1 MTDAKHGSKRPEPPH
16 ERDTEADASAA
27 GDPRRTAVEAAI
39 AELRPIFRGDGGD
52 IRLQSIQGRRV
63 YVELSGACA
72 GCALAGMTIGGLQER
87 IVERLGESVW
97 VVPSLT
103 VTPPEQR

>member
-1 MTDAKHGSKRPEPPH
+1 MTDPKHEPTHTGPPP
-16 ERDTEADASAA
+16 ASETGAETPAA
-27 GDPRRTAVEAAI
+27 SDPRRTAVEEAI
-39 AELRPIFRGDGGD
+39 AELRPIFRSDGGD
-52 IRLQSIQGRRV
+52 IQLKEIQGRRV

-97 VVPSLT
+97 VVPNLSG
-103 VTPPEQR
+103 PSSPQP

>member
-1 MTDAKHGSKRPEPPH
+1 MTDAKHGPKGPRDPH
-16 ERDTEADASAA
+16 EGDTGNEPAS
-27 GDPRRTAVEAAI
+27 GDDPRHTAVEAAI

-97 VVPSLT
+97 VVPSLSA
-103 VTPPEQR
+103 TPPGQR